1 LIVAADVFVYVS
13 DLAPVA
19 AAAARVLAPGGLF
32 AFTVETHSGEGVVLQ
47 QTLRYA
53 HGAAHVRAALAG
65 AGLAVLHLA
74 EASTRTEKGVPVA
87 GLVVVAGAST
97 ASASAASPGG

>member
-1 LIVAADVFVYVS
+1 M
-13 DLAPVA
+13 P
-19 AAAARVLAPGGLF
+19 
-32 AFTVETHSGEGVVLQ
+32 GEGVVLQ

-65 AGLAVLHLA
+65 AGLAALHLA

-97 ASASAASPGG
+97 APASAASPGG